1 MQNSQRHC
9 RLSFVDATYAHLP
22 RPVHWMLNSMGVF
35 LLAVPFLFMFLSG
48 FLTVWGI
55 DMLQSVIGMAGA
67 GVVFA
72 LFDMLKLAALVFAF
86 ALSFELWV
94 SRAEWIEEVH
104 QVVDNCCEDFVSL
117 LR

>member
-1 MQNSQRHC
+1 MQNNQHHC
-9 RLSFVDATYAHLP
+9 RLSFVDANYAHLP
-22 RPVHWMLNSMGVF
+22 RPVHWVLNSMGVF

-72 LFDMLKLAALVFAF
+72 LFDMLKEITSSLVYGQLMAGDVKRRVSADPVDRLAPV
-86 ALSFELWV
+86 
-94 SRAEWIEEVH
+94 
-104 QVVDNCCEDFVSL
+104 
-117 LR
+117 LRP